1 MPVVTA
7 VSQFSKGVLPVAN
20 GDCASDVV
28 SQDYFIDLT
37 TGQQVL
43 NNIFDLGVLPAYHTI
58 ADAILICDDLDSDG
72 SPAITLDVG
81 LLTGTVGDATNSR
94 TCGAEIFSAS
104 TAAQTGAVARPTL
117 KTAFNILPTGAD
129 RSIGLKIAAAPATA
143 VAGRVRLRVLMHQ
156 SDSTVQF

>member
-1 MPVVTA
+1 
-7 VSQFSKGVLPVAN
+7 
-20 GDCASDVV
+20 
-28 SQDYFIDLT
+28 
-37 TGQQVL
+37 
-43 NNIFDLGVLPAYHTI
+43 LPAYHTI
-58 ADAILICDDLDSDG
+58 SDAILICDDLDSAG

-143 VAGRVRLRVLMHQ
+143 VAGRVRLRVFMHQ